1 MHTNQFIHVTGFRK
15 EVTLIVSK
23 FILQKAFN
31 SNASSVIMIKRTIL
45 IENKSAITSKNLQLV
60 IKSEIRESIIPVE
73 DIGFLVLDNAEIY
86 ISITAMNLMV
96 ENNTAVI
103 ICSKNH
109 LPNGMFLNLNSN
121 HIQQEIFKNQI
132 EASIPLKKQLWQQ
145 TIVEKITNQG
155 LLLQRITSK
164 SNSFEFLASKVLS
177 GDTSNMEGVAAQQYW
192 KFFFEIDFKRER
204 FGDYPNNFL
213 NYGYA
218 ILRAATARALSGSG
232 LLNTL
237 GIHHKSKYNAFALA
251 DDIMEPFRP
260 LVDEKVFEIMQKYDE
275 QELNTKIKA
284 ELLQVLT
291 TTVYFSDEKSPLMV
305 ALQKTSSSLQQCYTG
320 KRKKIKFPKLW
331 NLTHTE

>member
-1 MHTNQFIHVTGFRK
+1 
-15 EVTLIVSK
+15 
-23 FILQKAFN
+23 
-31 SNASSVIMIKRTIL
+31 MIKKSIL
-45 IENKSAITSKNLQLV
+45 IENKTSITAKNLQLI
-60 IKSEIRESIIPVE
+60 IKSEIRESTIPIE
-73 DIGFLVLDNAEIY
+73 DIGFLVLDHQEIY
-86 ISITAMNLMV
+86 LSLPAMNLLV

-109 LPNGMFLNLNSN
+109 LPNGMLLNLNSH
-121 HIQQEIFKNQI
+121 HIQQEVFKTQI
-132 EASIPLKKQLWQQ
+132 DASVPLKKQLWQQ

-155 LLLQRITSK
+155 ILLAKITQSK
-164 SNSFEFLASKVLS
+164 NSFEFLASKVLS
-177 GDTSNMEGVAAQQYW
+177 GDTTNMEGVAAGQYW
-192 KFFFEIDFKRER
+192 KTFFDTYDINFRRER

-260 LVDEKVFEIMQKYDE
+260 LVDEKVFEIMQQYDE

-291 TTVYFSDEKSPLMV
+291 RTVYFKDEKSPLMV
-305 ALQKTSSSLQQCYTG
+305 ALQKTASSLQQCFMG
-320 KRKKIKFPKLW
+320 NRKKIKYPKLW
-331 NLTHTE
+331 NLTPTE

>member
-1 MHTNQFIHVTGFRK
+1 MLK
-15 EVTLIVSK
+15 KS
-23 FILQKAFN
+23 
-31 SNASSVIMIKRTIL
+31 IL
-45 IENKSAITSKNLQLV
+45 IENKSSITTKNLQLV
-60 IKSEIRESIIPVE
+60 IQSEIRESAIPIE
-73 DIGFLVLDNAEIY
+73 DIGFLVLDHQEIY
-86 ISITAMNLMV
+86 ISLPAINLLV
-96 ENNTAVI
+96 ENNTALM

-109 LPNGMFLNLNSN
+109 LPNGMFLNLNSH

-132 EASIPLKKQLWQQ
+132 EASVPLKKQLWQQ

-155 LLLQRITSK
+155 ILLEKITGNK
-164 SNSFEFLASKVLS
+164 NSFEFLASKVLS
-177 GDTSNMEGVAAQQYW
+177 GDSSNMEGVAAGQYW
-192 KFFFEIDFKRER
+192 KSFFEIKFKRER

-260 LVDEKVFEIMQKYDE
+260 IVDEAVFEIMKNYEE

-284 ELLQVLT
+284 DLLQILT
-291 TTVYFSDEKSPLMV
+291 RTVYFKDEKSPLMV
-305 ALQKTSSSLQQCYTG
+305 ALQKTASSLQQCYTG
-320 KRKKIKFPKLW
+320 DRKKIKYPKLW
-331 NLTHTE
+331 N